1 MMADKDS
8 RSLGEAIVDCL
19 LWVKS
24 TEDHRKTRR
33 TAHYTQ
39 ILIDFFIYTIRQDIA
54 WEDMFTFDTLKAFR
68 KCTNLKNISPALI
81 ALSRYLHKN
90 GRISQPLQIPKYQ
103 VELPDIYEQYL
114 LYLEQD
120 RGLSRG
126 QVSGVRRVLA
136 SFHDYLEKH
145 SIQLCALQIKHLDAF
160 MAEFKVA
167 RTTRRIYLHY
177 MRGFLRYLYQEKKLL
192 KTDLAPLLVGPPLF
206 AQSKPPRFLRPH
218 EVQRLFAGLEVSTP
232 SQIRTYAMVHLAY
245 TLGLRPVE
253 ISRITLDDISFQS
266 AEITIKERKMTNPIT
281 LPLTEQTI
289 KAIAL
294 YVLRVRPE
302 NSHRGLFLSFF
313 TPYPPIGPAAVIHHI
328 SKAMKK
334 AGLSFSAYWLR
345 HSYAQ
350 SLLQAR
356 RSIYEIKEML
366 GHENIQSTHRY
377 LHIDTELMR
386 KVLFNE
392 TL

>member
-1 MMADKDS
+1 VPDKETRMLAEGILDY
-8 RSLGEAIVDCL
+8 LP
-19 LWVKS
+19 WVKS
-24 TEDHRKTRR
+24 SEERKDSSSVR
-33 TAHYTQ
+33 YSK
-39 ILIDFFIYTIRQDIA
+39 ILIDFLIYTIRKDID

-68 KCTNLKNISPALI
+68 KETNLKNISPALI
-81 ALSRYLHKN
+81 ALSSYLHKN
-90 GRISQPLQIPKYQ
+90 GRISQPLQIPNYQ

-114 LYLEQD
+114 LYLENGK
-120 RGLSRG
+120 GLTRG

-136 SFHDYLEKH
+136 SFHDYLENH
-145 SIQLCALQIKHLDAF
+145 TIQLSALQIKHLDGF

-167 RTTRRIYLHY
+167 KTTRKTYLYY
-177 MRGFLRYLYQEKKLL
+177 MRGFLRYLYQEKRIL
-192 KTDLAPLLVGPPLF
+192 KTDLAPMLVGPPLF

-218 EVQRLFAGLEVSTP
+218 EVQRLFASLELSTP
-232 SQIRTYAMVHLAY
+232 LEIRTYAMVHLAY

-253 ISRITLDDISFQS
+253 ISKITLDDISFQK
-266 AEITIKERKMTNPIT
+266 AELTLRCRKANNPIT
-281 LPLTEQTI
+281 LPLPEQTI

-294 YVLRVRPE
+294 YVLRVRPG
-302 NSHRGLFLSFF
+302 NSHRELFLSFF

-334 AGLSFSAYWLR
+334 AGLPSSAYWLR

-350 SLLQAR
+350 SLLQAH

>member
-1 MMADKDS
+1 MAHKDS
-8 RSLGEAIVDCL
+8 QSLGGAIVDYL

-24 TEDHRKTRR
+24 NDEHKKTPK

-39 ILIDFFIYTIRQDIA
+39 ILIDFLIYTIRQDMA

-68 KCTNLKNISPALI
+68 KGTDLKNISPALI

-103 VELPDIYEQYL
+103 VELPDIYEQHL
-114 LYLEQD
+114 LYLEQGK
-120 RGLSRG
+120 GLSRG

-145 SIQLCALQIKHLDAF
+145 TIQLCALQIKHLDAF

-167 RTTRRIYLHY
+167 RTTRRIYLYY
-177 MRGFLRYLYQEKKLL
+177 MRGFLRYLYQEKKIL

-218 EVQRLFAGLEVSTP
+218 EVQRLFASLKLSTP

-253 ISRITLDDISFQS
+253 ISKITLDDISFQK
-266 AEITIKERKMTNPIT
+266 AEITLRERKMTNPIT

-294 YVLRVRPE
+294 YVLRVRAK
-302 NSHRGLFLSFF
+302 NSHRELFLSFF

-334 AGLSFSAYWLR
+334 AGLPSSAYWLR

>member
-1 MMADKDS
+1 M
-8 RSLGEAIVDCL
+8 EAILDYVQCT
-19 LWVKS
+19 KCAEEHRS
-24 TEDHRKTRR
+24 SRKTIQ
-33 TAHYTQ
+33 YTQ
-39 ILIDFFIYTIRQDIA
+39 ILIDFLIYTIKKDIV
-54 WEDMFTFDTLKAFR
+54 WEDMFTFDTLRAFR
-68 KCTNLKNISPALI
+68 KYTKLKNISPALI
-81 ALSRYLHKN
+81 ALSSYLHKN
-90 GRISQPLQIPKYQ
+90 GRVSQPLQIPKYQ
-103 VELPDIYEQYL
+103 VELPDIYEQHL
-114 LYLEQD
+114 LYLEQGK
-120 RGLSRG
+120 GLSRG

-136 SFHDYLEKH
+136 SFHDYLAKH
-145 SIQLCALQIKHLDAF
+145 TIQLCALQIKHLDAF

-167 RTTRRIYLHY
+167 RTTRRIYLYY
-177 MRGFLRYLYQEKKLL
+177 MRGFLRYLYQEKKIL
-192 KTDLAPLLVGPPLF
+192 KTDLAPLLVDPPLF

-218 EVQRLFAGLEVSTP
+218 EVQRLFASLEVSTP

-253 ISRITLDDISFQS
+253 ISKITLDDISFQK
-266 AEITIKERKMTNPIT
+266 AEITLRERKMTNPIT
-281 LPLTEQTI
+281 LPLTEPTI

-294 YVLRVRPE
+294 YVLRVRPM
-302 NSHRGLFLSFF
+302 NSHRELFLSFF
-313 TPYPPIGPAAVIHHI
+313 TPYRPIGPATVIHHI

-334 AGLSFSAYWLR
+334 AGLPSSSYWLR

-366 GHENIQSTHRY
+366 GHENIQSTRRY